1 MADTML
7 PLMIVVK
14 REKTPLVQM
23 DIYIASIWANM
34 GLDNIDDIWAITKL
48 TAVHASDFFHA

>member
-7 PLMIVVK
+7 PLMIAVK

-34 GLDNIDDIWAITKL
+34 DLDNIDDIWAITKL
-48 TAVHASDFFHA
+48 TAIHTSDFFHA

>member
-1 MADTML
+1 M
-7 PLMIVVK
+7 MIVVK

-23 DIYIASIWANM
+23 DIYIASICANM

-48 TAVHASDFFHA
+48 TAIHASDFFHA

>member
-14 REKTPLVQM
+14 REFPLVQM

-34 GLDNIDDIWAITKL
+34 GLDDIWAVTL
-48 TAVHASDFFHA
+48 ASLQ

>member
-34 GLDNIDDIWAITKL
+34 GLDDIWAVTPLLGTLALPGIGRRL
-48 TAVHASDFFHA
+48 